1 MANTEKKSA
10 YFRIAFFG
18 VLLLQLFAINGFT
31 QEKDTTKTSLTK
43 KAWKLGMSYITT
55 SAEDTVVNES
65 SVGNLKSYEGRIIRN
80 IHVNFFALE
89 KSIYDSTRKTS
100 RIIQNVSRA
109 LHYPTREKII
119 RNHLFVYP
127 NQVFNPYRVADNERF
142 LRDLDFILDS
152 RIVVTPIGTDS
163 VDLTVVTRDVFSLG
177 LSFGGDFPTA
187 PKVTLYD
194 ANLMGRGQR
203 LEFTGLV
210 EQGRSPVFGMN
221 ARYRKSSV
229 LGSLASVEV
238 GYSQINQG
246 ISIGNENE
254 YAHYVRVDRPL
265 VSPYS
270 RLAGGIEL
278 SRNWSHNVYNKPDT
292 SFLNYRYTVKD
303 YWLGYNFGIN
313 REFSNRNRHFL
324 GVRYF
329 DGNYLRQPEQEEY
342 KLNLSYNDLFGVLGE
357 YTFYWQNFFKT
368 RYVFGFGRTED
379 IPYGLTITA
388 TAGLTRQVGVERPY
402 MATGWT
408 HSFANR
414 KGNFYAYGLEA
425 GGYLRNNQMEDVLL
439 KANANYVSRVFNL
452 NRYKLRTLVAGAYTH
467 LFNQN
472 VFQLVPINSTEIR
485 GFSADSVWGETKT
498 FVRLETVLY
507 TPWIA
512 FGFRFAPFAGISRAQ
527 VYCKNCEDPNRV
539 VWGISGG
546 IRTRNENLIFGTIE
560 FRLTY
565 VPTND
570 ATGSKF
576 SFDFNQRLR
585 VKNSRSFVRAPNLL
599 RP

>member
-1 MANTEKKSA
+1 MLS
-10 YFRIAFFG
+10 
-18 VLLLQLFAINGFT
+18 FAITGLA
-31 QEKDTTKTSLTK
+31 QEKDSTKTSLTK

-65 SVGNLKSYEGRIIRN
+65 SVANLKSFEGRIIRN
-80 IHVNFFALE
+80 IHINFFALE

-100 RIIQNVSRA
+100 RFIQNASRA

-254 YAHYVRVDRPL
+254 YSYFLRVDRPL

-270 RLAGGIEL
+270 RLAGGVEL
-278 SRNWSHNVYNKPDT
+278 SRNWSHNVYNEPDT
-292 SFLNYRYTVKD
+292 SFLNYRYTVQD

-313 REFSNRNRHFL
+313 REFENRNRHFL
-324 GVRYF
+324 AVRYF
-329 DGNYLRQPEQEEY
+329 DGNYLRQPEQEEF
-342 KLNLSYNDLFGVLGE
+342 KQNITYNDLIGALAE
-357 YTFYWQNFFKT
+357 YTFYWQNFYKT

-379 IPYGLTITA
+379 VPFGLTITA
-388 TAGLTRQVGVERPY
+388 TAGFTRQLGLERPY
-402 MATGWT
+402 VASGWN

-414 KGNFYAYGLEA
+414 SGNFFSYGLEA
-425 GGYLRNNQMEDVLL
+425 GGYVRESQLEDALL
-439 KANANYVSRVFNL
+439 KANASYVTRAFNL
-452 NRYKLRTLVAGAYTH
+452 NRYKLRTLVAGSYTR
-467 LFNQN
+467 LYNQN
-472 VFQLVPINSTEIR
+472 TFQLVPISSTEIR
-485 GFSADSVWGETKT
+485 GFSADSVRGESKT
-498 FVRLETVLY
+498 FLRLETVLY
-507 TPWIA
+507 TPWILL
-512 FGFRFAPFAGISRAQ
+512 GFRFAPFVGISRAE
-527 VYCKNCEDPNRV
+527 VNCKTCKDPSTA
-539 VWGISGG
+539 VWGISSGF
-546 IRTRNENLIFGTIE
+546 RTRNENLIFGTVE
-560 FRLTY
+560 VRLTY
-565 VPTND
+565 VPAND

-576 SFDFNQRLR
+576 SFDFSQRLR
-585 VKNSRSFVRAPNLL
+585 IKSSRSFVRAPNLL